1 MNKTKLVIIG
11 LLGISLVILAGGY
24 YLLSQEKAKS
34 LTLQSEI
41 DSLKEQQEIYKKK
54 LDESKKL
61 SASLE
66 TKLQEAKTQ
75 VDKLTIDLA
84 QEKAN
89 KQEIQSQLDYVS
101 SDLDK
106 QKGLR
111 SDLEKKLS
119 KTQADAKSL
128 EDKLKDL
135 DAKKKELETKVQD
148 LESQVKKVELGTIVV
163 APEQS
168 AKSSVKEQA
177 SKSKETKKEV
187 KKEVKKEA
195 KKETKAVEPIRPVAS
210 LEGKVSVV
218 NVDYNFTV
226 INIGAKDGVNV
237 EDMFAVY
244 SNNKYIGDIK
254 VIKVH
259 DAMSAA
265 DFLSADIKDKIAEGD
280 KVVRKNK

>member
-11 LLGISLVILAGGY
+11 LLGISLVTLAGGY
-24 YLLSQEKAKS
+24 YLLSQEKTKS

-61 SASLE
+61 TVSLE
-66 TKLQEAKTQ
+66 TKLQEAKSQ
-75 VDKLTIDLA
+75 VDKLSMDLA

-89 KQEIQSQLDYVS
+89 KQEVQSQLEYVS
-101 SDLDK
+101 SDLEK

-128 EDKLKDL
+128 EEKLKEL
-135 DAKKKELETKVQD
+135 DTKKKELETKIQD
-148 LESQVKKVELGTIVV
+148 LESQAKKVELGTIVV

-168 AKSSVKEQA
+168 AKSQVKEPSVKP
-177 SKSKETKKEV
+177 
-187 KKEVKKEA
+187 KEVKKEA
-195 KKETKAVEPIRPVAS
+195 KKEVKKETKAAEPVKTIAS

-218 NVDYNFTV
+218 NADYNFTV
-226 INIGAKDGVNV
+226 INIGAKDGVNLD
-237 EDMFAVY
+237 DMFAVY

-265 DFLSADIKDKIAEGD
+265 DFLSADLKDKIAEGD